1 MKLINERQSVR
12 KYSDREIPVDVLK
25 SILNAGRLA
34 PSWMNVQS
42 WKFILVRNKENK
54 ELLSKLACNQQHVRN
69 CDSVIVCVA
78 DCGAWDKDEFSKI
91 LKQKGIADAAIDNIM
106 NMPEYYPPLLGENI
120 VKLRTVEQLTYAIS
134 YMMLEAESHNVKSCI
149 IGAMANELTGLNPE
163 LSKDVKNKLG
173 LNNKEIIASMI
184 TLGYE
189 AEHTTLRK
197 LRKDFDEVIFLEKIG
212 NSFE

>member
-1 MKLINERQSVR
+1 MKLIEERQSVR
-12 KYSDREIPVDVLK
+12 KYSDKEISADILK

-54 ELLSKLACNQQHVRN
+54 ELLSKLACNQPHVKN

-78 DCGAWDKDEFSKI
+78 DAKAWDKEEFSKI
-91 LKQKGIADAAIDNIM
+91 LKQKGLADTAIENIM
-106 NMPEYYPPLLGENI
+106 TMSAYYPPLLGAET

-134 YMMLEAESHNVKSCI
+134 YMMLEAESHGVKSCI

-163 LSKDVKNKLG
+163 LSKAVKEKLG
-173 LNNKEIIASMI
+173 LGDKDIISAMI

-189 AEHTTLRK
+189 AEHAPVYK
-197 LRKDFDEVIFLEKIG
+197 LRKEFSEVVFLEKIG
-212 NSFE
+212 NLFE